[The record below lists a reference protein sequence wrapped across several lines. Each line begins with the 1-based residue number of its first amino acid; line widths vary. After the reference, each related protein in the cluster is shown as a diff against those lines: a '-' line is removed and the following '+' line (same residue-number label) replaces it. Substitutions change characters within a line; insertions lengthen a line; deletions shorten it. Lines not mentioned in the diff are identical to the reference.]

1 MNRWLKSCVGWVSAA
16 ALVIA
21 AGAAVGSSSAGASE
35 QTHST
40 QRDRP
45 QVIGSVQGKTLSVTM
60 YSDGA
65 YSIASPGIAGV
76 VVRSDVEAEV
86 GARVL
91 RSSATHNTASRN
103 PSSKMSSARARL

>member
-1 MNRWLKSCVGWVSAA
+1 MNRWLATCLGWV
-16 ALVIA
+16 LA
-21 AGAAVGSSSAGASE
+21 AGVAVGSSAVRAAAAPSAPRA
-35 QTHST
+35 
-40 QRDRP
+40 RP

-65 YSIASPGIAGV
+65 YSIASPGISGV

-91 RSSATHNTASRN
+91 RSSAYPKHN
-103 PSSKMSSARARL
+103 